1 MADAMA
7 PSRMELTLESAE
19 ARWKAP
25 TARMKL
31 AVARAA
37 AAAET
42 TASRHSRVRTS
53 QFVRGPPGSGDGPGV
68 PAAGGGAAAG
78 S

>member
-1 MADAMA
+1 
-7 PSRMELTLESAE
+7 MELTLESAE

-53 QFVRGPPGSGDGPGV
+53 QFARGPPGSGDGAVV
-68 PAAGGGAAAG
+68 PAPDA
-78 S
+78 

>member
-1 MADAMA
+1 MTQGLDIA
-7 PSRMELTLESAE
+7 
-19 ARWKAP
+19 WKAP

>member
-1 MADAMA
+1 
-7 PSRMELTLESAE
+7 MELTLESAE

-25 TARMKL
+25 TARAKL

-42 TASRHSRVRTS
+42 TASRHSRE
-53 QFVRGPPGSGDGPGV
+53 GV
-68 PAAGGGAAAG
+68 PQRARGG
-78 S
+78 